1 MKLSGTHSA
10 SLNGPLPI
18 AVSFFERSAFA
29 SPIFLLTMPV
39 FGWAMYASSAA
50 FGFFRLNT
58 TVVASGAVMLSTSVK
73 NDRATAAVFA
83 SRIRSQATPVG
94 RSYAPPVRVGDVW
107 LFPGQGSQSV
117 GMGKALADTFPD
129 AARTYDEAN
138 DALKLDVRA
147 LCWDGP
153 ASELERTAN
162 AQPAILATSI
172 AALRAAQAEGLPT
185 DNVILAGHSLGEFTA
200 LVAGGALNF
209 GDALRL
215 VRKRGELMQAA
226 DASGG
231 MAAVLGLDADAVAK
245 AIDGTGIVV
254 ANDNAPGQVV
264 ITGPLAAMP
273 RATEALKAAGA
284 KRVIPLKVSGAF
296 HSPAMRAV
304 NTALDEAIRATPFKP
319 LRYPVIANVDAQ
331 VHTNSNDFVT
341 LLEKQVHSPVQ
352 WVASMRRAAGEGATR
367 FIEFGAGN
375 VLTGLVKR
383 ILPDAR
389 TANVSDPATL
399 KEALDL
405 VRQDPHRE
413 PG

>member
-1 MKLSGTHSA
+1 MRGSSG
-10 SLNGPLPI
+10 
-18 AVSFFERSAFA
+18 
-29 SPIFLLTMPV
+29 
-39 FGWAMYASSAA
+39 
-50 FGFFRLNT
+50 
-58 TVVASGAVMLSTSVK
+58 
-73 NDRATAAVFA
+73 
-83 SRIRSQATPVG
+83 
-94 RSYAPPVRVGDVW
+94 W
-107 LFPGQGSQSV
+107 LFPGQGSQTV
-117 GMGKALADTFPD
+117 GMGKALAQSFPV

-138 DALKLDVRA
+138 DALGFDLRA
-147 LCWDGP
+147 FCWDGP

-172 AALRAAQAEGLPT
+172 AALRAAQVQGLTAENP
-185 DNVILAGHSLGEFTA
+185 ILLGHSLGEFTA
-200 LVAGGALNF
+200 LVAGGAIGF
-209 GDALRL
+209 ADALRL
-215 VRKRGELMQAA
+215 VRTRGELMQAA

-231 MAAVLGLDADAVAK
+231 MAAVLGLDADVVAK

-264 ITGPLAAMP
+264 ITGPLAAM
-273 RATEALKAAGA
+273 RKATEALKAAGA

-304 NTALDEAIRATPFKP
+304 APKLAEAIRATSFDP
-319 LRYPVIANVDAQ
+319 LKYRVIANVDAQ
-331 VHTNSNDFVT
+331 PHANSSDFVT

-352 WVASMRRAAGEGATR
+352 WVASVRRAAGEGATT
-367 FIEFGAGN
+367 FVEFGAGN

-389 TANVSDPATL
+389 TANVSDAATL

-405 VRQDPHRE
+405 VRQDSHRE

>member
-1 MKLSGTHSA
+1 
-10 SLNGPLPI
+10 
-18 AVSFFERSAFA
+18 
-29 SPIFLLTMPV
+29 
-39 FGWAMYASSAA
+39 
-50 FGFFRLNT
+50 
-58 TVVASGAVMLSTSVK
+58 
-73 NDRATAAVFA
+73 
-83 SRIRSQATPVG
+83 
-94 RSYAPPVRVGDVW
+94 
-107 LFPGQGSQSV
+107 
-117 GMGKALADTFPD
+117 MGKALADAFPD

-172 AALRAAQAEGLPT
+172 AALRAAQAEGLPA

-200 LVAGGALNF
+200 LVAGGGL
-209 GDALRL
+209 
-215 VRKRGELMQAA
+215 AA
-226 DASGG
+226 G
-231 MAAVLGLDADAVAK
+231 LGLDADQVAK

-273 RATEALKAAGA
+273 QASEKLKDAGA
-284 KRVIPLKVSGAF
+284 KRVIALKVSGAF
-296 HSPAMRAV
+296 HSPAMKAV
-304 NTALDEAIRATPFKP
+304 APKLAEAIRATPFKP
-319 LRYPVIANVDAQ
+319 LKYPVIANVDAQ

-352 WVASMRRAAGEGATR
+352 WVASMRRAAGEGATT